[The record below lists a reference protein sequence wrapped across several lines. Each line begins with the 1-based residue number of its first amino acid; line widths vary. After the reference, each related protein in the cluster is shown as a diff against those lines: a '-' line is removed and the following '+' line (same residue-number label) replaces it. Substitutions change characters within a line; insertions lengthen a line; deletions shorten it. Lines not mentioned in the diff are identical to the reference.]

1 MTAARPV
8 PPSASLPPD
17 DAPSA
22 GVRFDDALRAR
33 CGERRVPALS
43 AAVGRAGAVAW
54 TGTAGWAPS
63 GPGTAFRIGSITK
76 PMTAVAVLRLA
87 VAGRLG
93 LNDPVG
99 RYLADAPAP
108 DATVAQLLT
117 HTAGLAAEPPGPW
130 WERHGAGSWAELV
143 ASGVERL
150 WEPGERHHYSNV
162 GYAVLGRLVEE
173 AHGRSWDA
181 VLRDEVWA
189 PLGMTGTGRTPPGEA
204 AVGYAVHPD
213 ADTVLVEPVAAYGAM
228 GPAGEV
234 WSTPADLV
242 RFGSWLVGAGDDGGA
257 GDDVL
262 PLACRRRMATPRAVV
277 DDDVPFT
284 AAWGLGVSVH
294 HGPGEGGRNA
304 RRTVGHGGSVP
315 GFTATLRADP
325 ATGDVVAVCGSSTAG
340 FGDASF
346 LLDLLGVPGP
356 APEPA
361 VAGGAGGTDP
371 DALALAGTWYWGPM
385 PYTVSVR
392 ADGCLDLGSPDG
404 RSTVF
409 DRTPEGWVGVAGGYW
424 RGERLRPVATGTPAE
439 ALDVGTFHLTRAPYD
454 PATAVPGGVDPAGWR
469 AVPVS
474 PSAAERD
481 AGS

>member
-1 MTAARPV
+1 MTAAHPA
-8 PPSASLPPD
+8 PPSVPAPD
-17 DAPSA
+17 ERPT
-22 GVRFDDALRAR
+22 RFDDALRGR
-33 CGERRVPALS
+33 CQERRVPALS
-43 AAVGRAGAVAW
+43 AAVGRGGQMVW

-63 GPGTAFRIGSITK
+63 TAGTAFRIGSITK
-76 PMTAVAVLRLA
+76 PMTAVAVLRLV

-99 RYLADAPAP
+99 RHLADAPAP

-117 HTAGLAAEPPGPW
+117 HTAGLPAEPPGPW
-130 WERHGAGSWAELV
+130 WERHGAGSWDELV
-143 ASGVERL
+143 ASGVEPL

-162 GYAVLGRLVEE
+162 GYAVLGRLLEE

-189 PLGMTGTGRTPPGEA
+189 PLGMTGTGRTPPGDA

-213 ADTVLVEPVAAYGAM
+213 ADAVLVEPVAAYGAM

-242 RFGSWLVGAGDDGGA
+242 RFGSWLVGAGDGAGA

-262 PLACRRRMATPRAVV
+262 PLAWRRRMATPRAVV

-294 HGPGEGGRNA
+294 HGPGAVGGPA

-346 LLDLLGVPGP
+346 LLDLLDGP
-356 APEPA
+356 VLAAAE
-361 VAGGAGGTDP
+361 GTGGTV
-371 DALALAGTWYWGPM
+371 DAEPGVLGLAGTWYWGPT
-385 PYTVSVR
+385 PYTLSPL
-392 ADGCLDLGSPDG
+392 ADGRLDLSATDG

-409 DRTPEGWVGVAGGYW
+409 ARSSEGGWIGVEGGYW
-424 RGERLRPVATGTPAE
+424 RGERLRPVGVGTPAE
-439 ALDVGTFHLTRAPYD
+439 ALDVGTFHFTRAPYD
-454 PATAVPGGVDPAGWR
+454 PATAVPGGVDPEGWR
-469 AVPVS
+469 PVPV
-474 PSAAERD
+474 PPAAGPA
-481 AGS
+481 AGRGPEA